1 MQIYRVFHRF
11 AEYLATTLALLGGG
25 VLFGLIVLTC
35 GSILGRALLPLD
47 LGFGPIRGIYD
58 MTEIGI
64 AVAIFAFLPWAQLRE
79 THARVDLFRW
89 VIPNRINHALDIVF
103 NAMMAVVVAVGSYRL
118 YLGMVDKIAYGETTL
133 IAQIPV
139 WYGYAASLIGA
150 VGFFLIAL
158 FCTLRAVRRLM
169 GGGAPDE

>member
-1 MQIYRVFHRF
+1 MQIYDLF
-11 AEYLATTLALLGGG
+11 ARLAECLARTLALLGGV
-25 VLFGLIVLTC
+25 VLIGLIILTC
-35 GSILGRALLPLD
+35 GSIIGRALLPLD
-47 LGFGPIRGIYD
+47 LGFGPIRGVYD

-89 VIPNRINHALDIVF
+89 VIPPRVNRALDLVF
-103 NAMMAVVVAVGSYRL
+103 NATMTVLVAVGTARL

-150 VGFFLIAL
+150 VGFVFIAL

-169 GGGAPDE
+169 GHEAPDE